1 MFRLGVILVVVGSVC
16 CFNLETGHLLDKHGV
31 PGSYFGYS
39 VAGHSQRSPKGGG
52 NVTNWILVGAPL
64 GQNLQPASNHSGAL
78 FRCPITLG
86 QNDCT
91 QVVTDGHRTDDFDDD
106 SDLNELDGPQ
116 QQQQQRLEPPGADEI
131 KTNQWLGVTVETG
144 GQQNKIFVCAHRYI
158 KISKPQPF
166 STVNASADGSPGLY
180 LGQGICYV
188 LNEDFSFS
196 FPVEVCRGRSIE
208 REHQQYAFCQSGTSG
223 AVLPDGTALIGTPGA
238 MTWKGTL
245 FNVAIEGDFLSR
257 DKFQYFAPH
266 DNVHSPVPNY
276 SYLGMSVTG
285 GRFFGE
291 YMSYAGGAPRAAQG
305 NGEVVIF
312 SHRYRKNPFDHVISL
327 QGEQFGSG
335 YGSALVAADV
345 NGDGRQDLLI
355 GAPNFFNRT
364 DGGAV
369 YVYLNRGTSFEA
381 KYDQRLTGRLES
393 RFGTAIANCG
403 DLNHDGLDDIA
414 IGAPYE
420 AGGSGRVYVYFG
432 TKGGALSPEPAQ
444 VLDPVELF
452 PNPVAQFRTF
462 GSSLAG
468 GHDLDGNSYPDL
480 IIGSYGS
487 DRVTALLARPII
499 NIRTYEELNLGQQ
512 TQAAGELGSIDPTKF
527 GCSAD
532 PTVNATCFTF
542 HACSAVDDAS
552 LSEGDSLTDTSLQLR
567 FSIKAETFLN
577 DRKFSRVYFGP
588 PAANGPNGTL
598 SPSASPPAS
607 PALPRT
613 NVYQRR
619 FRLPVNGKPFCHPV
633 TAYLKEG
640 TRDIQNPILFRIS
653 YTLDEGKGN
662 DDSARRGRETALP
675 RLQPILN
682 RTAAERTFSVPFQK
696 DCGTDGICQSALAI
710 QSAQLVGLASRGRT
724 GEYLLVL
731 GRDRTLTLSLT
742 VQNQADSAYETHLY
756 VHHDASLTYAGSKGS
771 SVCGA
776 HNSTV
781 VDCSI
786 GNPLKRQGEVQ
797 LALRFDARSL
807 EEYGYSRSA
816 VGGGHTQALTLAVF
830 VNTTSRDSG
839 TKTAA
844 TLSMRIHRMAK
855 LSISGVAHPEQVF
868 YGGGGSA
875 ILGESAIQTLDE
887 IGMPVRHVYQIYNDG
902 PWRAPFVKLMI
913 DWPLQVANNKPQG
926 KWLLYLDAQPTL
938 EMSSTGITGQE
949 RSYCEVQKK
958 SVASGGAMVI
968 GFDGENASPVNP
980 LRLPERKNGNGV
992 GAGARATGGSG
1003 FARSSNRTM
1012 RVRRDRA
1019 MVLRPSPTDGTVQM
1033 DCPSQTAKCVRIV
1046 CDIHDLGPKA
1056 QALVTITARLWNATL
1071 VGDYSLVD
1079 VVRIG
1084 STAHFTV
1091 EGLDA
1096 GLDDGG
1102 EPATTA
1108 ATQPA
1113 PALTVRTEAFPEMGP
1128 PIVAKDVPWW
1138 IIAVAIVAGVL
1149 VLAAVTY
1156 LLSRCGFFRRQR
1168 HTGEDPTLS
1177 GNLERRR
1184 GPGGGGSGGSGDAY
1198 DALNESNGGS
1208 GGSSTAERKPFIG
1221 RRS

>member
-1 MFRLGVILVVVGSVC
+1 MTVATVGGTMLCLGVILVVVGSVC
-16 CFNLETGHLLDKHGV
+16 SFNLETSHLLDKHGI

-39 VAGHSQRSPKGGG
+39 VAGHSQRISKGGG
-52 NVTNWILVGAPL
+52 NVTSWILVGAPL
-64 GQNLQPASNHSGAL
+64 GQNLQPASNFSGAL
-78 FRCPITLG
+78 FRCPITIG
-86 QNDCT
+86 QDDCT
-91 QVVTDGHRTDDFDDD
+91 QVVTDGLRTPTG
-106 SDLNELDGPQ
+106 NYENPQELH
-116 QQQQQRLEPPGADEI
+116 QRLEPPGADEI
-131 KTNQWLGVTVETG
+131 KSNQWLGVTVETG

-158 KISKPQPF
+158 KITKPQ
-166 STVNASADGSPGLY
+166 TNASADASPGLY

-196 FPVEVCRGRSIE
+196 FAVEVCRGRSID

-257 DKFQYFAPH
+257 DKYQYFAPH

-285 GRFFGE
+285 GRYFGE
-291 YMSYAGGAPRAAQG
+291 YMSYAGGAPRSAEG

-312 SHRYRKNPFDHVISL
+312 SQRGRKNPFDHIISL
-327 QGEQFGSG
+327 RGEQFGSG
-335 YGSALVAADV
+335 FGSALVTADV
-345 NGDGRQDLLI
+345 NGDGHLDLLV

-369 YVYLNRGTSFEA
+369 YVYLNRGASFNA

-420 AGGSGRVYVYFG
+420 SDGSGRVYVYFG
-432 TKGGALSPEPAQ
+432 TQGGALSPEPVQ

-452 PNPVAQFRTF
+452 PQRPGKFRTF

-480 IIGSYGS
+480 IIGSYAS

-499 NIRTYEELNLGQQ
+499 NIRTYEELSLDQQ
-512 TQAAGELGSIDPTKF
+512 QQGGLGSIDPTKF

-532 PTVNATCFTF
+532 TTTNATCFTF
-542 HACSAVDDAS
+542 RACSAVDDAS
-552 LSEGDSLTDTSLQLR
+552 LALNEGDPLADTSLQLR
-567 FSIKAETFLN
+567 LSINAETFLN
-577 DRKFSRVYFGP
+577 DRKFSRVYFGSP
-588 PAANGPNGTL
+588 TAAG
-598 SPSASPPAS
+598 SSEAVPPAS
-607 PALPRT
+607 NVPRT
-613 NVYQRR
+613 NVFQRR
-619 FRLPVNGKPFCHPV
+619 FRLPVNGKPYCHPV

-640 TRDIQNPILFRIS
+640 TRDIQNPIQFRIS
-653 YTLDEGKGN
+653 YTLDEGKESDKDG
-662 DDSARRGRETALP
+662 APRRGRTAGRRDSAVLP
-675 RLQPILN
+675 RLEPILN

-696 DCGTDGICQSALAI
+696 DCGSDGICQSALAI
-710 QSAQLVGLASRGRT
+710 QSAQLTGLMSKGRA

-742 VQNQADSAYETHLY
+742 VQNLADSAYETHLY
-756 VHHDASLTYAGSKGS
+756 VQHDASLTYAGSKGS

-776 HNSTV
+776 HNLTV

-786 GNPLKRQGEVQ
+786 GNPVKRQGEVQ

-816 VGGGHTQALTLAVF
+816 VADSSQVLSLAVF

-839 TKTAA
+839 TKTNA
-844 TLSMRIHRMAK
+844 TLSMRIRRMAK

-926 KWLLYLDAQPTL
+926 KWLLYLDALPML
-938 EMSSTGITGQE
+938 EMSSNGITGAPGPA
-949 RSYCEVQKK
+949 SYCEVQRK
-958 SVASGGAMVI
+958 STSAGGAVVI
-968 GFDGENASPVNP
+968 GVNGEPEASPVNP
-980 LRLPERKNGNGV
+980 LQLREKGGGV
-992 GAGARATGGSG
+992 AGSNRVATAG
-1003 FARSSNRTM
+1003 FLRSSFNGTQQQGARTM

-1019 MVLRPSPTDGTVQM
+1019 MVLRPSPVDGTVQM

-1084 STAHFTV
+1084 SSAHFTV

-1096 GLDDGG
+1096 GDED
-1102 EPATTA
+1102 PSA
-1108 ATQPA
+1108 APPT
-1113 PALTVRTEAFPEMGP
+1113 LTVRTEAFPEMGP

-1138 IIAVAIVAGVL
+1138 IIVVAIAAGIL
-1149 VLAAVTY
+1149 VLGGVTY
-1156 LLSRCGFFRRQR
+1156 LLSRCGFFRRKR

-1184 GPGGGGSGGSGDAY
+1184 GPGGGGSGNGGDAY
-1198 DALNESNGGS
+1198 DALSESNGGN
-1208 GGSSTAERKPFIG
+1208 SSTAERKPFIG
-1221 RRS
+1221 RRT